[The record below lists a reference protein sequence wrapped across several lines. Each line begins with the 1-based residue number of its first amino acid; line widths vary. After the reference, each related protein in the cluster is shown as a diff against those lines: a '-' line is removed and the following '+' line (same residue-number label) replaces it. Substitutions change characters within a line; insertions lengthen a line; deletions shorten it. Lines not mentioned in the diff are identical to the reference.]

1 MIVII
6 IAIIIII
13 MIVIIIAIIII
24 NILVTIAVTILPL
37 WNSGMCG
44 RSPPGGKHDEGV
56 VHPDPQ
62 QQEGGGQVQGDELH
76 LDCDCH
82 HHDISS

>member
-1 MIVII
+1 MKKII
-6 IAIIIII
+6 T
-13 MIVIIIAIIII
+13 I
-24 NILVTIAVTILPL
+24 NVNIILVTILPF

-62 QQEGGGQVQGDELH
+62 QQEGGGQVQRDELH

-82 HHDISS
+82 HHDLTGNVLDFHL

>member
-1 MIVII
+1 MIVIF
-6 IAIIIII
+6 
-13 MIVIIIAIIII
+13 IVIIII
-24 NILVTIAVTILPL
+24 NILVTIVVIILPL

-56 VHPDPQ
+56 VHPDAQ
-62 QQEGGGQVQGDELH
+62 QQEGGGQVQRDELH

-82 HHDISS
+82 HHDLTDEDVGNILDFHL